1 MPIERYQLVP
11 GLSVS
16 RVITGLWQVAD
27 MERGGHTLDAGAT
40 SLAMSQYTSAGL
52 NTFDMAD
59 HYGSAELIAG
69 HFRQAN
75 PECQL
80 LTKWVPKPG
89 PVTREQART
98 GVALAC
104 ERLQVDRI
112 DLMQFHAWRFSDP
125 AWLDALT
132 FLQELKS
139 EGLIGQLG
147 VTNFDTAHLR
157 IAVRTGIELVSNQV
171 CVSLLD
177 RRGAGRMAEFCGAN
191 GIAIL
196 AYGTLAGGFLTERW
210 LGAPEPAESDPTTWS
225 LMKYKRFIDVAGG
238 WAAYQQ
244 VLAAA
249 DRVARRLG
257 VSIANVA
264 TRYALEQP
272 AVGAVIIGARLGQR
286 AHVDETAELFDFALD
301 AGSRAE
307 LENALSK
314 LHSIPGDCG
323 DEYRRPPFLTASGD
337 LSHHLRE
344 FPAPYP
350 VRVDERGRRRALSG
364 TVWEDLAGFSRAVR
378 VGNRVVV
385 SGTTA
390 THGSRCVG
398 GTDAAAQAHFAMDK
412 IEGALESLGS
422 TLGDVV
428 RTRVFVKRMSDWEAV
443 ARAHG
448 ERFAGI
454 QPANTLVQADLVG
467 DEYLVEIEADAE
479 VGDQ

>member
-1 MPIERYQLVP
+1 
-11 GLSVS
+11 
-16 RVITGLWQVAD
+16 
-27 MERGGHTLDAGAT
+27 MERDGRELDAAAT
-40 SLAMSQYTSAGL
+40 SPAMAPYVAAGL
-52 NTFDMAD
+52 TTFDMAD
-59 HYGSAELIAG
+59 HYGSSEVIAG
-69 HFRQAN
+69 HFRATS
-75 PECQL
+75 PLGDECQL

-89 PVTREQART
+89 PVARKQVRAA
-98 GVALAC
+98 VALAC
-104 ERLQVDRI
+104 ERLRNERI
-112 DLMQFHAWRFSDP
+112 DLLQFHAWRFSDP

-132 FLQELKS
+132 VLQELKD

-157 IAVRTGIELVSNQV
+157 VAVRTGIELVSNQV
-171 CVSLLD
+171 CCSLLD
-177 RRGAGRMAEFCGAN
+177 RRAAGRMAEFCAAN
-191 GIAIL
+191 GIVIL
-196 AYGTLAGGFLTERW
+196 AYGTLGGGFLTERW
-210 LGAPEPAESDPTTWS
+210 LGAPEPAESDLHTWS

-238 WAAYQQ
+238 WTVFQRL
-244 VLAAA
+244 LAAA
-249 DRVARRLG
+249 DGVARRLG
-257 VSIANVA
+257 VSIASVA

-272 AVGAVIIGARLGQR
+272 AVGAVIVGARLGQR
-286 AHVDETAELFDFALD
+286 AHVDETAKLFDFALD
-301 AGSRAE
+301 PEAKAVLDEAVAGLRPV
-307 LENALSK
+307 
-314 LHSIPGDCG
+314 PGDCG

-344 FPAPYP
+344 FPPPYP
-350 VRVDERGRRRALSG
+350 ARTDERGRRRALSG

-378 VGNRVVV
+378 VGNRIAV

-390 THGSRCVG
+390 THGSRCIG

-454 QPANTLVQADLVG
+454 QPANTLVEADLVG
-467 DEYLVEIEADAE
+467 SEYLVEIEADAE
-479 VGDQ
+479 AGG